1 MIERSIPSSGDRL
14 PVIGL
19 GTWQTFDV
27 SSGDPARARLGSVL
41 QVLAHAGRSVMDSSP
56 MYGTSE
62 AVVGEMIE
70 EMGLQDRFFIATKV
84 WTEGRKAGIRQM
96 EESMQRLRVDRID
109 LMQVHNLIDARTH
122 LRTLQEWKQAGRVRY
137 TGITHYSA
145 AHHDALCRVARA
157 NNVDFIQVNYS
168 VAEREA
174 ERRVLPFAREHGMAV
189 IVNRPFTEGKLLRRV
204 EGRALPEWAGELDCT
219 SWAQLLLK
227 FVVSHPAVTSVIPA
241 TSNVSHCREN
251 LKAGTEPLPDEAM
264 RERIVAAALAA

>member
-174 ERRVLPFAREHGMAV
+174 ERRVLPGRRHQCV
-189 IVNRPFTEGKLLRRV
+189 LLRFVRLRQPCRI
-204 EGRALPEWAGELDCT
+204 EEDRLSRDRGHQPGFGDGRQRCEAYVDALELCQRIFT
-219 SWAQLLLK
+219 SDD
-227 FVVSHPAVTSVIPA
+227 
-241 TSNVSHCREN
+241 N
-251 LKAGTEPLPDEAM
+251 PLSSYPWWQQ
-264 RERIVAAALAA
+264 